1 MSLADRHSPAVV
13 LHSDT
18 ARRSCLLGASVHL
31 KLVAHS
37 DSRVMRVVHA
47 IQTLLVRSA
56 LVVTE
61 FQPLAVFQRQAYSLA
76 ERPGVSMQA
85 PHGDGRSVE
94 THPARDPLA
103 G

>member
-1 MSLADRHSPAVV
+1 
-13 LHSDT
+13 
-18 ARRSCLLGASVHL
+18 
-31 KLVAHS
+31 
-37 DSRVMRVVHA
+37 MRVVHA

-61 FQPLAVFQRQAYSLA
+61 FQPLAVFQRQAHSLA